1 MGKQLPQFSAE
12 QSYLYPQTTKQKQLS
27 VEGKKKK
34 FKKCMKHLN
43 TLHSEKKKN
52 QSVKLKIAMVAVC
65 MCC

>member
-27 VEGKKKK
+27 VEGKKK

-43 TLHSEKKKN
+43 TLHSEKRRTKVKN
-52 QSVKLKIAMVAVC
+52 
-65 MCC
+65 